1 MGGRER
7 TVIEKLDVKGK
18 TINQIARW
26 YFNGELFV
34 NRRYQRKLV
43 WTLEE
48 KRFFID
54 SLINK
59 FPTPSIMINHFEEKV
74 NGEWVQR
81 YEIIDG
87 LQRLDAIF
95 SFIKGDF
102 GIKINNKTQYFD
114 ISHIPSAGKLLNDQ
128 SWKPH
133 KNLLPTEICADFA
146 DSELPIILSGQDI
159 KKIEDIFKR
168 INSTGKKLSKQDL
181 RQAGT
186 IGKFN
191 DLVRITASSIRG
203 DYTEDDSIEL
213 STMSN
218 YSLNNSGLNY
228 GVDINTIFWIEQ
240 GIILEDG
247 IRRSKDEEIIANIY
261 NCILND
267 YTSGM
272 SSKTLDNLYDE
283 TSNAYKRNENKL
295 TPSKFIFLLQLFS
308 SVIADLVKIFKE
320 NNTTFD
326 QLLFKNDNVFNKDLV
341 FIVIFLSFVQL
352 RNEHYFINDV
362 SKMGTIL
369 DNIADKELK
378 ELISISDC
386 GWNVETRNR
395 LVQRIRNI
403 LINHMIFKEN
413 NPQWNRKFL
422 ELLKQKSVEGQMIDF
437 KIGLHDLRSGHENE
451 PLLPKCIKTLIAM
464 ANTRPRQEGT
474 IVIGIS
480 DKESDAVGFQRFYST
495 SVPKYNDYYVPG
507 INDEAQKFYGS
518 IQNFLDFVGHSIEKE
533 NIDSLIIH
541 KILTTMDTMKY
552 ENQTLLVL
560 KLSTDKPLF
569 YDGQLYVRYDSNNE
583 IIEAGSNEYY
593 AILDSFNNAK
603 VTN

>member
-1 MGGRER
+1 MGRER

-48 KRFFID
+48 KTYFID

-59 FPTPSIMINHFEEKV
+59 FPTPSIMINHFEEKI
-74 NGEWVQR
+74 NGQWVQR

-95 SFIKGDF
+95 SFIRGEF
-102 GIKINNKTQYFD
+102 GIRMNNKIQYFD
-114 ISHIPSAGKLLNDQ
+114 VSHIPSAGILLNDPT
-128 SWKPH
+128 WKPH
-133 KNLLPTEICADFA
+133 RNLLPTEICADFA

-186 IGKFN
+186 ISKFN
-191 DLVRITASSIRG
+191 DLVRITSSYIRG

-267 YTSGM
+267 YESGM

-283 TSNAYKRNENKL
+283 TSNVYKRNENKL
-295 TPSKFIFLLQLFS
+295 TPSQFNFLLQLFS
-308 SVIADLVKIFKE
+308 FVIADLVKIFKE

-326 QLLFKNDNVFNKDLV
+326 QLLFENNSAFNKDLV
-341 FIVIFLSFVQL
+341 FIIIFLSFVQL
-352 RNEHYFINDV
+352 KNEHYLIKDFLKIGMV
-362 SKMGTIL
+362 L
-369 DNIADKELK
+369 ENIADKELK
-378 ELISISDC
+378 ELILTSNC
-386 GWNVETRNR
+386 GWNVGIRNR
-395 LVQRIRNI
+395 LVQRIKNI
-403 LINHMIFKEN
+403 LVKHMIFKEN
-413 NPQWNRKFL
+413 NPQWNKNFL

-437 KIGLHDLRSGHENE
+437 KIGLHDLRNGHENE
-451 PLLPKCIKTLIAM
+451 SLLPKCIKTLIAM
-464 ANTRPRQEGT
+464 ANTRPKQEGT

-480 DKESDAVGFQRFYST
+480 DKESDAVDYKRYYST
-495 SVPKYNDYYVPG
+495 SVQKYNDYYVPG
-507 INDEAQKFYGS
+507 INDEALKFYGS
-518 IQNFLDFVGHSIEKE
+518 IQNFLDFVRHSIEKE
-533 NIDSLIIH
+533 NVDSLIIH
-541 KILTTMDTMKY
+541 QILTTMDTMKY
-552 ENQTLLVL
+552 EDQTLLVL

-569 YDGQLYVRYDSNNE
+569 YNGKLYVRYDSNNE
-583 IIEAGSNEYY
+583 MIKAGSNEYY
-593 AILDSFNNAK
+593 AIFDSFHNAK
-603 VTN
+603 DT

>member
-1 MGGRER
+1 MGRER

-48 KRFFID
+48 KTYFID

-59 FPTPSIMINHFEEKV
+59 FPTPSIMINHFEENI
-74 NGEWVQR
+74 NGQWVQR

-95 SFIKGDF
+95 SFIKGEF
-102 GIKINNKTQYFD
+102 GVKIHNKIQYFD
-114 ISHIPSAGKLLNDQ
+114 ISHIPSAGVLLNDPT
-128 SWKPH
+128 WKPH
-133 KNLLPTEICADFA
+133 KNLLPAGTCADFA

-186 IGKFN
+186 IGRFN

-213 STMSN
+213 SEMSI

-267 YTSGM
+267 YASGM

-295 TPSKFIFLLQLFS
+295 TPSKFSFLLQLFS
-308 SVIADLVKIFKE
+308 YVIADLVKIFKE
-320 NNTTFD
+320 NDTTFD
-326 QLLFKNDNVFNKDLV
+326 QLLFKNHSAFNKDLV

-352 RNEHYFINDV
+352 RNENYFINDV

-378 ELISISDC
+378 ELISTSDC
-386 GWNVETRNR
+386 GWNVEIRNR
-395 LVQRIRNI
+395 LVQRIKNI
-403 LINHMIFKEN
+403 FINYMIFKEQ
-413 NPQWNRKFL
+413 NPQWNKRFL
-422 ELLKQKSVEGQMIDF
+422 ELLKQKSVEGQMVDF

-451 PLLPKCIKTLIAM
+451 SLLPKCIKTLIAM
-464 ANTRPRQEGT
+464 ANTCPKQEGT

-480 DKESDAVGFQRFYST
+480 DKESDAVDFKRYYNT
-495 SVPKYNDYYVPG
+495 SVQKYNDYYVPG

-518 IQNFLDFVGHSIEKE
+518 IQNFMDFVRHSIEKE
-533 NIDSLIIH
+533 TVDSLIIH
-541 KILTTMDTMKY
+541 QILTTMDTMKY

-569 YDGQLYVRYDSNNE
+569 YDGKLYVRYDSNNE

-593 AILDSFNNAK
+593 AVLEAFNNAK
-603 VTN
+603 DT